1 YDTATLPDTQSRG
14 GVPAGGV
21 PAPAEPAPATGTAP
35 APELAVSEQA
45 DFDRAKAALDS
56 GDFQGAADKLAAFTQ
71 AYPGSPLTGEAQFL
85 RGEALAKLGQTADAA
100 RAYLDAFSGAPNGP
114 RAPAALMKL
123 GAAPGLLG
131 QVQEAC

>member
-1 YDTATLPDTQSRG
+1 
-14 GVPAGGV
+14 
-21 PAPAEPAPATGTAP
+21 
-35 APELAVSEQA
+35 
-45 DFDRAKAALDS
+45 
-56 GDFQGAADKLAAFTQ
+56 DKLAAFTQ

-123 GAAPGLLG
+123 GAALGLLG
-131 QVQEAC
+131 QVQEACVTLGEVGVRFPAAPEAAEAASAMQSIGCQ